1 MSRDDSETKGGGS
14 RLVSWVKA
22 VPLVAAT
29 DPRIEALIFSY
40 RTDVILP
47 RSMRKESL
55 QPALAF
61 FSLSDLQ
68 KALLLRLCFQS
79 SGYIFQRLKYFQYCS
94 HDVIFEEGWHD
105 RPSVH
110 VWRGRHPG
118 NIEERRCQV
127 DVEDWLSPDGARLD
141 PRPADKE
148 RDLGVHFEGEG
159 LPLDQAELA
168 EMVAVVGRVKDVSVV
183 QLSYSR
189 QLVTQLKGI
198 EEVRFK

>member
-1 MSRDDSETKGGGS
+1 
-14 RLVSWVKA
+14 
-22 VPLVAAT
+22 
-29 DPRIEALIFSY
+29 
-40 RTDVILP
+40 
-47 RSMRKESL
+47 MRKESL
-55 QPALAF
+55 QPALAS

-68 KALLLRLCFQS
+68 KRCYYVCVFRVLA
-79 SGYIFQRLKYFQYCS
+79 IFFNASNNQYCS

-118 NIEERRCQV
+118 NIEERRRQV

-141 PRPADKE
+141 PRPANKE

-159 LPLDQAELA
+159 LALDQTELA
-168 EMVAVVGRVKDVSVV
+168 EVVAVVGRVKDVSVV

-198 EEVRFK
+198 DEVL